1 MCPLDV
7 VSHGERAYRIDFVKN
22 VSYFAWRRSLVA
34 RGMSVRLRV
43 PTDPPRLSGKT
54 DREKEKRR
62 QVNEEEERVRTRQV
76 SQFIE

>member
-1 MCPLDV
+1 
-7 VSHGERAYRIDFVKN
+7 
-22 VSYFAWRRSLVA
+22 
-34 RGMSVRLRV
+34 MSVRLRV